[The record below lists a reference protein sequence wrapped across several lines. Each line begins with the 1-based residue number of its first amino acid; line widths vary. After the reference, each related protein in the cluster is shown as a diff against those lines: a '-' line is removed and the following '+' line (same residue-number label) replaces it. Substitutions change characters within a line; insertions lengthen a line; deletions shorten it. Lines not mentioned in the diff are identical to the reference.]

1 MSMFSNKTPVTIEP
15 PAPAMP
21 VSGVPGGP
29 GGYGESEIHLL
40 DRLSVLY
47 RYRNIV
53 IAVVTVVLIG
63 GAVQT
68 YTTTKEYKAAAIVQ
82 IDPDRP
88 TIQGLTQAM
97 YSAEED
103 AYAAAT
109 EFNNLRSHTLARRVA
124 RKLNLAAN
132 REYNGQDPQA
142 TGLGDALLSL
152 RTRITQPITSL
163 FKKPEPVAP
172 PTKAEANKAEG
183 TKAAD
188 ADSDETPEE
197 AARVQALLAHQGV
210 TQILGTR
217 QYSVEVW
224 SRYPQFA
231 ADAANAFVDEYVQQN
246 YERKTQNLALKRD
259 MYDAQVKKLQNEIEV
274 RSKQYQDLARSTPQ
288 GAYIDPGQLAATV
301 AAVKQDW
308 NKAQDKELSAQG
320 EYKRLAEVDLKDD
333 DAAMNA
339 AKTVPGFAT
348 DPIVVSQLQAIENK
362 NQEKSRVFAANQYG
376 PEHPVMKGLN
386 ADIASFKGALKQRLT
401 TLVEAKKNEW
411 AAARESAARYRDQFQ
426 EVDTKSVKQV
436 SEGINLQSLADI
448 IKTKRDSLDN
458 VSKQAEDAT
467 VQASSTHNNAR
478 KADPAQVPGAPFRPN
493 ATQNMLMAL
502 LGGLVIAFG
511 LAFGLDYLD
520 DTVKTPEDITRKLH
534 VPFLGLVPSVR
545 GEKQPV
551 LSGPVP
557 HDFGESYRALRT
569 SLVFTSGGE
578 STRVITVTSAQPL
591 EGKTTT
597 ACNLAMVL
605 AFGGSRVLLLDA
617 DMRRPGVHKAL
628 KINNTVGL
636 SHLLV
641 GQARVREA
649 IQRTSDPNFC
659 VMTAG
664 RTPPNPSE
672 LLSSERMRQLVA
684 NLKQGPFDW
693 VVIDTPPVLAV
704 TDAVILTPL
713 VDGVT
718 FVVGAEMTR
727 RRLAERAVHM
737 IMASRPKVVGAVLNR
752 VNFDR
757 NKYYYSRYYGYQYK
771 SYYGTHTST
780 STATATKD

>member
-1 MSMFSNKTPVTIEP
+1 MFNSKTPVTIEP

-29 GGYGESEIHLL
+29 GGYGESEVHLL
-40 DRLSVLY
+40 DRLSVIY
-47 RYRNIV
+47 RYRNVV
-53 IAVVTVVLIG
+53 IAVIIIVLIG

-68 YTTTKEYKAAAIVQ
+68 YTTTKEYRTTATIQ
-82 IDPDRP
+82 IDPERAAVP
-88 TIQGLTQAM
+88 GL
-97 YSAEED
+97 
-103 AYAAAT
+103 AAAGMLYNADDEEYQMET
-109 EFNNLRSHTLARRVA
+109 ELSRLRSHQLARKVA
-124 RKLNLAAN
+124 AALSLEN
-132 REYNGQDPQA
+132 NGEFNGKEAQP
-142 TGLGDALLSL
+142 TGLGDAILSVRRRVLDPMLSL
-152 RTRITQPITSL
+152 FRGNDAPQQTTRAVP
-163 FKKPEPVAP
+163 
-172 PTKAEANKAEG
+172 AEALTDDG
-183 TKAAD
+183 PP
-188 ADSDETPEE
+188 ETPEE
-197 AARVQALLAHQGV
+197 AKRVEALMARRKVDRV
-210 TQILGTR
+210 LGTR
-217 QYSVEVW
+217 LVKIQVE
-224 SRYPQFA
+224 SRYREFA
-231 ADAANAFVDEYVQQN
+231 TEAANAFAKVYVEQNLLAKTAALDNKAKQAKKTADLKKIELDAAKKLYQQAQQN
-246 YERKTQNLALKRD
+246 SPTGAFIDRGTLATFVAQTLQDANRAGVDVQTKKAA
-259 MYDAQVKKLQNEIEV
+259 YDRLAGVDLSGDPTVAAQAATAFSTDTFVVEYQRTILQKQREWKQLREIDGFGPENQKVKGVLNEIEIA
-274 RSKQYQDLARSTPQ
+274 K
-288 GAYIDPGQLAATV
+288 GQLKAKLEQIVGAA
-301 AAVKQDW
+301 KQDYDT
-308 NKAQDKELSAQG
+308 AVI
-320 EYKRLAEVDLKDD
+320 AEQRYRRMYDNQNQTANSQANANIPIEFLKSDVE
-333 DAAMNA
+333 
-339 AKTVPGFAT
+339 T
-348 DPIVVSQLQAIENK
+348 LQESLNDIEK
-362 NQEKSRVFAANQYG
+362 QRE
-376 PEHPVMKGLN
+376 
-386 ADIASFKGALKQRLT
+386 GAL
-401 TLVEAKKNEW
+401 VEM
-411 AAARESAARYRDQFQ
+411 SA
-426 EVDTKSVKQV
+426 VNNNVKFM
-436 SEGINLQSLADI
+436 D
-448 IKTKRDSLDN
+448 R
-458 VSKQAEDAT
+458 
-467 VQASSTHNNAR
+467 
-478 KADPAQVPGAPFRPN
+478 AQTPGAPFKPDPAR
-493 ATQNMLMAL
+493 NMLMAL
-502 LGGLVIAFG
+502 LGGFVIALA

-545 GEKQPV
+545 GEKQPI

-605 AFGGSRVLLLDA
+605 AFGGSRVLLVDA

-628 KINNTVGL
+628 KISNTVGL

-704 TDAVILTPL
+704 TDAIILTPL

-771 SYYGTHTST
+771 SYYGTST
-780 STATATKD
+780 SGSASTTPAKD

>member
-1 MSMFSNKTPVTIEP
+1 MFNSKTPVTIEP

-29 GGYGESEIHLL
+29 GGYGESEVHLL
-40 DRLSVLY
+40 DRLSVIY
-47 RYRNIV
+47 RYRNVV
-53 IAVVTVVLIG
+53 IAVIFIVLIG

-68 YTTTKEYKAAAIVQ
+68 YTTTKEYKTTAQIQ
-82 IDPDRP
+82 IDPERAAVP
-88 TIQGLTQAM
+88 GL
-97 YSAEED
+97 
-103 AYAAAT
+103 AAAGGFYNSDDEEYQMET
-109 EFNNLRSHTLARRVA
+109 ELSRLKSHQLARKVAKSLSLENNREFNGTDAQPS
-124 RKLNLAAN
+124 
-132 REYNGQDPQA
+132 
-142 TGLGDALLSL
+142 GLGDAISSVRRRVMDPLF
-152 RTRITQPITSL
+152 SL
-163 FKKPEPVAP
+163 FRGNDAPGSTAKVAP
-172 PTKAEANKAEG
+172 PEPI
-183 TKAAD
+183 AD
-188 ADSDETPEE
+188 DGPPETPEE
-197 AARVQALLAHQGV
+197 AKRVELLMTHRKV
-210 TQILGTR
+210 ERVLGTR
-217 QYSVEVW
+217 LVNVTVQ
-224 SRYPQFA
+224 SRYREFA
-231 ADAANAFVDEYVQQN
+231 AEGANAFAKVYVEQN
-246 YERKTQNLALKRD
+246 LKAKTASLANRAEQARKTADTKRTQLDAAKKLYQAAQQASPTGAFIDRNMLAGFVAQQKQEWSRASVETMNKKAAYDTIAKIDLSGDPTVASQASPAFSGDRFVVEFQQTILDRQKQLKKLLDIDLLGEENTRVKALK
-259 MYDAQVKKLQNEIEV
+259 NEIETTKIQLKGKLDQIV
-274 RSKQYQDLARSTPQ
+274 ASARQ
-288 GAYIDPGQLAATV
+288 EFDNARATESRF
-301 AAVKQDW
+301 
-308 NKAQDKELSAQG
+308 KELYDSQNSTANSQAQASIPI
-320 EYKRLAEVDLKDD
+320 EFLKNDVDLLQNSLNDIERQRE
-333 DAAMNA
+333 AA
-339 AKTVPGFAT
+339 
-348 DPIVVSQLQAIENK
+348 
-362 NQEKSRVFAANQYG
+362 
-376 PEHPVMKGLN
+376 
-386 ADIASFKGALKQRLT
+386 
-401 TLVEAKKNEW
+401 LVEM
-411 AAARESAARYRDQFQ
+411 SA
-426 EVDTKSVKQV
+426 VSNNVK
-436 SEGINLQSLADI
+436 IM
-448 IKTKRDSLDN
+448 
-458 VSKQAEDAT
+458 
-467 VQASSTHNNAR
+467 
-478 KADPAQVPGAPFRPN
+478 DPAQTPGGPFKPDPAR
-493 ATQNMLMAL
+493 NMLLAL
-502 LGGLVIAFG
+502 LGGFVVALA

-605 AFGGSRVLLLDA
+605 AFGGSRVLLVDA

-628 KINNTVGL
+628 KISNTVGL

-672 LLSSERMRQLVA
+672 LLSSERMRQLIG

-704 TDAVILTPL
+704 TDAIILTPL

-727 RRLAERAVHM
+727 RRLAERAVQM

-771 SYYGTHTST
+771 SYYGTST
-780 STATATKD
+780 SGSASTAPAKD

>member
-1 MSMFSNKTPVTIEP
+1 MFNPKTPVTIEP

-29 GGYGESEIHLL
+29 GGYGESEVHLL
-40 DRLSVLY
+40 DRLSVIY
-47 RYRNIV
+47 RYRNVV
-53 IAVVTVVLIG
+53 IAVILIVLIG

-68 YTTTKEYKAAAIVQ
+68 YTTTKEYKAVATIQ
-82 IDPDRP
+82 IDPERAAVP
-88 TIQGLTQAM
+88 GLAGANVL
-97 YSAEED
+97 YNGDDEE
-103 AYAAAT
+103 YQMET
-109 EFNNLRSHTLARRVA
+109 ELSRLRSHQLARMVA
-124 RKLNLAAN
+124 TKLGLEHN
-132 REYNGQDPQA
+132 REFNGQDAQP
-142 TGLGDALLSL
+142 TGLGDAVLTV
-152 RTRITQPITSL
+152 RRRIFDPIFSL
-163 FKKPEPVAP
+163 FRGNDAP
-172 PTKAEANKAEG
+172 ALTSKAVQPPAITDHG
-183 TKAAD
+183 PP
-188 ADSDETPEE
+188 ETPEE
-197 AARVQALLAHQGV
+197 ARRVELLMSRRKV
-210 TQILGTR
+210 NRVLGTR
-217 QYSVEVW
+217 LVEITFE
-224 SRYPQFA
+224 SRYREFSTE
-231 ADAANAFVDEYVQQN
+231 AANAFATVYVDQN
-246 YERKTQNLALKRD
+246 LTSKTAALANKAEQARKTADEKKTQL
-259 MYDAQVKKLQNEIEV
+259 DAAKKLYQAAQENSPSGAFIDRTVLAGFVANQKQVWNQAGVETQ
-274 RSKQYQDLARSTPQ
+274 SKRAAYDGIAKIDLNQP
-288 GAYIDPGQLAATV
+288 
-301 AAVKQDW
+301 
-308 NKAQDKELSAQG
+308 
-320 EYKRLAEVDLKDD
+320 
-333 DAAMNA
+333 DAAQA
-339 AKTVPGFAT
+339 APAFAN
-348 DPIVVSQLQAIENK
+348 DRIVADYQTTILKKQAEKKQLLDVQK
-362 NQEKSRVFAANQYG
+362 LGAANTQVTAV
-376 PEHPVMKGLN
+376 EQ
-386 ADIASFKGALKQRLT
+386 DITTAVGQLKQRLRQIVDLARQEYENARNAET
-401 TLVEAKKNEW
+401 RYKELYELQNLTANSQAAASIPIDFLKNDVERLQSSLTEIESGREAALVEITAVSNN
-411 AAARESAARYRDQFQ
+411 
-426 EVDTKSVKQV
+426 VKV
-436 SEGINLQSLADI
+436 M
-448 IKTKRDSLDN
+448 
-458 VSKQAEDAT
+458 
-467 VQASSTHNNAR
+467 
-478 KADPAQVPGAPFRPN
+478 DPAQVPGSPFKPDPAR
-493 ATQNMLMAL
+493 NMLMAL
-502 LGGLVIAFG
+502 LGGIVVALV

-545 GEKQPV
+545 GDKQPV

-605 AFGGSRVLLLDA
+605 AFGGSRVLLVDA

-628 KINNTVGL
+628 KISNTVGL

-672 LLSSERMRQLVA
+672 LLSSERMRQLIV

-704 TDAVILTPL
+704 TDAIILTPL

-718 FVVGAEMTR
+718 FVIGAEMTR

-737 IMASRPKVVGAVLNR
+737 IMASRPKVIGAVLNR

-771 SYYGTHTST
+771 SYYGTST
-780 STATATKD
+780 SGTGSTAPAKD

>member
-1 MSMFSNKTPVTIEP
+1 MFNSKTPVTIEP

-29 GGYGESEIHLL
+29 GGYGESEVHLL
-40 DRLSVLY
+40 DRLSVIY
-47 RYRNIV
+47 RYRNVV
-53 IAVVTVVLIG
+53 IAVIFIVLIG

-68 YTTTKEYKAAAIVQ
+68 YTTTKEYKASAVVQ
-82 IDPDRP
+82 IDPERAAVP
-88 TIQGLTQAM
+88 GLAGAGM
-97 YSAEED
+97 LYNSDDEEYQMETEL
-103 AYAAAT
+103 AGLKSHQLARKVAKTLNLEANP
-109 EFNNLRSHTLARRVA
+109 EFNGT
-124 RKLNLAAN
+124 
-132 REYNGQDPQA
+132 EPPA
-142 TGLGDALLSL
+142 TGLGDAILSVRRRVMDPVL
-152 RTRITQPITSL
+152 AL
-163 FKKPEPVAP
+163 FRGNDAPVTAAKPAAPVVTEDGP
-172 PTKAEANKAEG
+172 P
-183 TKAAD
+183 
-188 ADSDETPEE
+188 ETPEE
-197 AARVQALLAHQGV
+197 AKRVAQLMSRCDVARIV
-210 TQILGTR
+210 GTR
-217 QYSVEVW
+217 LVRITVE
-224 SRYPQFA
+224 SRHREFA
-231 ADAANAFVDEYVQQN
+231 AEAANAFATVYVEQNLLAKTAALGRKAEQARKTAESKKLELQIAKTN
-246 YERKTQNLALKRD
+246 YEKAQQSSPTGTIDSNVLNGWVADARKERDRAGVETANKKAALEMLTKVDLKGDPILASQAAPAFSSDRVVVDYNQQIIEKERAKKQLLEVEKLGLQNTRVTSIDTDIK
-259 MYDAQVKKLQNEIEV
+259 QVKDNLRARLQQIV
-274 RSKQYQDLARSTPQ
+274 DLARQEYDNAKAAEARYGELYVIQAEQASRQSSASIPLSFLKADVERLQET
-288 GAYIDPGQLAATV
+288 LANV
-301 AAVKQDW
+301 EQQQEAA
-308 NKAQDKELSAQG
+308 
-320 EYKRLAEVDLKDD
+320 
-333 DAAMNA
+333 
-339 AKTVPGFAT
+339 
-348 DPIVVSQLQAIENK
+348 
-362 NQEKSRVFAANQYG
+362 
-376 PEHPVMKGLN
+376 
-386 ADIASFKGALKQRLT
+386 
-401 TLVEAKKNEW
+401 LVEKEA
-411 AAARESAARYRDQFQ
+411 
-426 EVDTKSVKQV
+426 V
-436 SEGINLQSLADI
+436 S
-448 IKTKRDSLDN
+448 
-458 VSKQAEDAT
+458 
-467 VQASSTHNNAR
+467 NNAKIQDR
-478 KADPAQVPGAPFRPN
+478 AQVPGAPFKPDPAR
-493 ATQNMLMAL
+493 NMLMAL
-502 LGGLVIAFG
+502 LGGFVVALA

-534 VPFLGLVPSVR
+534 VPFLGLVPAVR
-545 GEKQPV
+545 GDKQPV

-605 AFGGSRVLLLDA
+605 AFGGSRVLLVDA

-628 KINNTVGL
+628 KITNTVGL

-704 TDAVILTPL
+704 TDAIILTPL

-727 RRLAERAVHM
+727 RRLAERAVQM

-771 SYYGTHTST
+771 SYYGTST
-780 STATATKD
+780 SGAASTTPAKD

>member
-1 MSMFSNKTPVTIEP
+1 MFNSKTPVTIEP

-29 GGYGESEIHLL
+29 GGYGESEVHLL
-40 DRLSVLY
+40 DRLSVIY
-47 RYRNIV
+47 RYRKVVLAV
-53 IAVVTVVLIG
+53 IIIVLIG

-68 YTTTKEYKAAAIVQ
+68 YTTTKEYRATAIIQ
-82 IDPDRP
+82 IDPDRAAVP
-88 TIQGLTQAM
+88 GL
-97 YSAEED
+97 
-103 AYAAAT
+103 AAALLYNSDDEEYQMET
-109 EFNNLRSHTLARRVA
+109 ELSRLRSHQLARKVA
-124 RKLNLAAN
+124 TALDLAN
-132 REYNGQDPQA
+132 NPEFNGKEAQP
-142 TGLGDALLSL
+142 TGLGDALLSVK
-152 RTRITQPITSL
+152 TRLMNP
-163 FKKPEPVAP
+163 
-172 PTKAEANKAEG
+172 
-183 TKAAD
+183 
-188 ADSDETPEE
+188 
-197 AARVQALLAHQGV
+197 LLALFRGNDAPATGV
-210 TQILGTR
+210 KTASAEPPIADDGPPETVDEAKRVELLMSRRTIERIIGTR
-217 QYSVEVW
+217 LVKITIE
-224 SRYPQFA
+224 SRHREFA
-231 ADAANAFVDEYVQQN
+231 SEAANAFARVYVDQNLVAKRAALTNKAEQAEKTAETKRNELEAAKITYQQAQERAPAGAFIDAAAMATIVAQSRSAWQNASVETANKRAAYNEIKDIDLSDPVVAAQASPAFSTDTTVIGLQQKIQTRERDKVQLLTVDKLLSENSAVKAVQTDIDITKDQLQGRLRQIVQSARQAYESAQTAETRYREMYDQQN
-246 YERKTQNLALKRD
+246 GVASSQAS
-259 MYDAQVKKLQNEIEV
+259 AGI
-274 RSKQYQDLARSTPQ
+274 P
-288 GAYIDPGQLAATV
+288 IDFLRGDV
-301 AAVKQDW
+301 
-308 NKAQDKELSAQG
+308 
-320 EYKRLAEVDLKDD
+320 
-333 DAAMNA
+333 
-339 AKTVPGFAT
+339 
-348 DPIVVSQLQAIENK
+348 
-362 NQEKSRVFAANQYG
+362 
-376 PEHPVMKGLN
+376 
-386 ADIASFKGALKQRLT
+386 QRLQQSLT
-401 TLVEAKKNEW
+401 DIEGQREAALVE
-411 AAARESAARYRDQFQ
+411 RSAI
-426 EVDTKSVKQV
+426 SNNVKIMDRAQTPG
-436 SEGINLQSLADI
+436 SPF
-448 IKTKRDSLDN
+448 KP
-458 VSKQAEDAT
+458 
-467 VQASSTHNNAR
+467 
-478 KADPAQVPGAPFRPN
+478 DPAR
-493 ATQNMLMAL
+493 NMLMAL
-502 LGGLVIAFG
+502 LSGFVVALA

-520 DTVKTPEDITRKLH
+520 DTIKTPEDITRKLH

-605 AFGGSRVLLLDA
+605 AFGGSRVLLVDA

-704 TDAVILTPL
+704 TDAIILTPM

-771 SYYGTHTST
+771 SYYGTSTSDA
-780 STATATKD
+780 STATPQD

>member
-1 MSMFSNKTPVTIEP
+1 VIFIV
-15 PAPAMP
+15 
-21 VSGVPGGP
+21 
-29 GGYGESEIHLL
+29 LL
-40 DRLSVLY
+40 
-47 RYRNIV
+47 
-53 IAVVTVVLIG
+53 G

-68 YTTTKEYKAAAIVQ
+68 YTTTKEYRATAIVQ
-82 IDPDRP
+82 IDPERAAVP
-88 TIQGLTQAM
+88 GLAASGSF
-97 YSAEED
+97 YNSDDEEYQMETEL
-103 AYAAAT
+103 AGLKSHQLTRKVAKVLALENNP
-109 EFNNLRSHTLARRVA
+109 EFNGT
-124 RKLNLAAN
+124 
-132 REYNGQDPQA
+132 EPQA
-142 TGLGDALLSL
+142 AGLGDAILSVRRRVMDPILSL
-152 RTRITQPITSL
+152 FRGNEAPASTA
-163 FKKPEPVAP
+163 KAVVPVATEDGP
-172 PTKAEANKAEG
+172 P
-183 TKAAD
+183 
-188 ADSDETPEE
+188 ETPEE
-197 AARVQALLAHQGV
+197 SRRVEQLMSRRTV
-210 TQILGTR
+210 ERVVGTR
-217 QYSVEVW
+217 LVRITVE
-224 SRYPQFA
+224 SRHREFA
-231 ADAANAFVDEYVQQN
+231 AEAANAFATVYV
-246 YERKTQNLALKRD
+246 EQNLLAKTAALARRAQQAAKMAAQKREELD
-259 MYDAQVKKLQNEIEV
+259 IAKKKYQYAQEQSPTGAFIDTTVLAGFVAEQRKEWQRAGVETANKKAALDTVAKIDLSGDPMVASQAAPAFSGDRTVGDYISQILAKEAARKQLLEVEKLGDENSKVKAVNTEIATLRGQLKSRLQQIV
-274 RSKQYQDLARSTPQ
+274 DLARQEYENAKAAETRYHDLYVNQEQQANSQSTASIPLSFLK
-288 GAYIDPGQLAATV
+288 GDVDKL
-301 AAVKQDW
+301 QD
-308 NKAQDKELSAQG
+308 S
-320 EYKRLAEVDLKDD
+320 
-333 DAAMNA
+333 
-339 AKTVPGFAT
+339 
-348 DPIVVSQLQAIENK
+348 LQAIE
-362 NQEKSRVFAANQYG
+362 
-376 PEHPVMKGLN
+376 
-386 ADIASFKGALKQRLT
+386 KQREEAE
-401 TLVEAKKNEW
+401 VE
-411 AAARESAARYRDQFQ
+411 RSAVA
-426 EVDTKSVKQV
+426 
-436 SEGINLQSLADI
+436 
-448 IKTKRDSLDN
+448 
-458 VSKQAEDAT
+458 
-467 VQASSTHNNAR
+467 NNAKVQDR
-478 KADPAQVPGAPFRPN
+478 AQVPGSPFKPDPAR
-493 ATQNMLMAL
+493 NMLMAL
-502 LGGLVIAFG
+502 LGGFVVALA

-545 GEKQPV
+545 GDKQPV

-605 AFGGSRVLLLDA
+605 AFGGSRVLLVDA

-628 KINNTVGL
+628 KITNTVGL

-704 TDAVILTPL
+704 TDAIILTPL

-727 RRLAERAVHM
+727 RRLAERAVQM

-771 SYYGTHTST
+771 SYYGTST
-780 STATATKD
+780 SGSASPAPSKD

>member
-1 MSMFSNKTPVTIEP
+1 MFNSKTPVTIEP

-29 GGYGESEIHLL
+29 GGYGETEVHLL
-40 DRLSVLY
+40 DRLSVIY
-47 RYRNIV
+47 RYRNVV
-53 IAVVTVVLIG
+53 IAVIIIVLIG

-68 YTTTKEYKAAAIVQ
+68 YTTTKEYRATAIIQ
-82 IDPDRP
+82 IDPDRAAVP
-88 TIQGLTQAM
+88 GL
-97 YSAEED
+97 
-103 AYAAAT
+103 AAALLYNSDDEEYQMET
-109 EFNNLRSHTLARRVA
+109 ELSRLKSHQLARKVAAALDLANNPEFNGKEA
-124 RKLNLAAN
+124 
-132 REYNGQDPQA
+132 QP
-142 TGLGDALLSL
+142 TGLGDALLSVK
-152 RTRITQPITSL
+152 TRLMNPLLAL
-163 FKKPEPVAP
+163 FRGSDAPATVAKSANEPEPAVANDGP
-172 PTKAEANKAEG
+172 P
-183 TKAAD
+183 
-188 ADSDETPEE
+188 ETPEE
-197 AARVQALLAHQGV
+197 ARRVELLMSRRNV
-210 TQILGTR
+210 ERIVGTR
-217 QYSVEVW
+217 LVRISIE
-224 SRYPQFA
+224 SRHREFA
-231 ADAANAFVDEYVQQN
+231 TDAANAFARVYVD
-246 YERKTQNLALKRD
+246 QNLVAKKAALTNKAEQAELTADKKRHELEAAKLTLQKAQETAPAGAFID
-259 MYDAQVKKLQNEIEV
+259 SAAMAGYVNQSRAQYTAAQVETATKEAAYNEI
-274 RSKQYQDLARSTPQ
+274 KDINLD
-288 GAYIDPGQLAATV
+288 DPIAAAQASPTFSNDQTVVGQQRV
-301 AAVKQDW
+301 I
-308 NKAQDKELSAQG
+308 QDKEREKRQLLDVQKLLSENSAVKAVQT
-320 EYKRLAEVDLKDD
+320 EIDSTK
-333 DAAMNA
+333 N
-339 AKTVPGFAT
+339 
-348 DPIVVSQLQAIENK
+348 QLQGRLRQIVQSAK
-362 NQEKSRVFAANQYG
+362 QS
-376 PEHPVMKGLN
+376 LDN
-386 ADIASFKGALKQRLT
+386 AKISER
-401 TLVEAKKNEW
+401 
-411 AAARESAARYRDQFQ
+411 RYRDYYEQQ
-426 EVDTKSVKQV
+426 NGVAS
-436 SEGINLQSLADI
+436 S
-448 IKTKRDSLDN
+448 
-458 VSKQAEDAT
+458 
-467 VQASSTHNNAR
+467 QASASIPMDFFRNDVTRLQTSLTDIEGQREAALVEMSAISNNVKLMDRAQTPGSPF
-478 KADPAQVPGAPFRPN
+478 KPDPAR
-493 ATQNMLMAL
+493 NMLMAL
-502 LGGLVIAFG
+502 LSGFVVALA

-605 AFGGSRVLLLDA
+605 AFGGSRVLLVDA

-628 KINNTVGL
+628 KISNTVGL

-704 TDAVILTPL
+704 TDAIILTPL

-727 RRLAERAVHM
+727 RRLAERAVQM
-737 IMASRPKVVGAVLNR
+737 IMASRPKVMGAVLNR

-771 SYYGTHTST
+771 SYYGTST
-780 STATATKD
+780 SDASTSAAQD

>member
-1 MSMFSNKTPVTIEP
+1 MFNSKTPVTIEP

-29 GGYGESEIHLL
+29 GGYGESEVHLL
-40 DRLSVLY
+40 DRLSVIY
-47 RYRNIV
+47 RYRNVV
-53 IAVVTVVLIG
+53 IAVIFIVLIG

-68 YTTTKEYKAAAIVQ
+68 YTTTKEYRAVATIQ
-82 IDPDRP
+82 IDPERAAVP
-88 TIQGLTQAM
+88 GLAGAGVLYNDTD
-97 YSAEED
+97 EE
-103 AYAAAT
+103 YQMET
-109 EFNNLRSHTLARRVA
+109 ELQVLRSHQLARMVA
-124 RKLNLAAN
+124 TKLGLENN
-132 REYNGQDPQA
+132 REFNGQDAQP
-142 TGLGDALLSL
+142 TGLGDAVLSV
-152 RTRITQPITSL
+152 RRRIFDPIFSL
-163 FKKPEPVAP
+163 FRGNDAP
-172 PTKAEANKAEG
+172 ASTAKAPQAPAITDDG
-183 TKAAD
+183 PP
-188 ADSDETPEE
+188 ETPEE
-197 AARVQALLAHQGV
+197 ARRVELLMSRRRV
-210 TQILGTR
+210 DRVLGTR
-217 QYSVEVW
+217 HVTITVE
-224 SRYPQFA
+224 SRYREFSA
-231 ADAANAFVDEYVQQN
+231 EAANAFAAVYV
-246 YERKTQNLALKRD
+246 EQNLKNKTAALENKAKQAEKTAGEKRIQLE
-259 MYDAQVKKLQNEIEV
+259 AAKI
-274 RSKQYQDLARSTPQ
+274 QYQRAQQAAPGGGSIDSAVLNGWVAQERQNWQRAAIETANKKAAYDTVARVDLNGDSTIAAGGATAFSGDPAVISFQQKILEKEAQLKQLVENEKLGETHPRVTAVKLEITNFKQQLKGRLTQIVETAKQDYDNARSTE
-288 GAYIDPGQLAATV
+288 TR
-301 AAVKQDW
+301 
-308 NKAQDKELSAQG
+308 
-320 EYKRLAEVDLKDD
+320 YKDLY
-333 DAAMNA
+333 
-339 AKTVPGFAT
+339 V
-348 DPIVVSQLQAIENK
+348 
-362 NQEKSRVFAANQYG
+362 NQEVQANSQSAASI
-376 PEHPVMKGLN
+376 PLSFLKG
-386 ADIASFKGALKQRLT
+386 DVDRLQESLT
-401 TLVEAKKNEW
+401 EIEGNREAALVEK
-411 AAARESAARYRDQFQ
+411 SA
-426 EVDTKSVKQV
+426 VTNNVKV
-436 SEGINLQSLADI
+436 M
-448 IKTKRDSLDN
+448 
-458 VSKQAEDAT
+458 
-467 VQASSTHNNAR
+467 
-478 KADPAQVPGAPFRPN
+478 DPAQVPGSPFKPDPAR
-493 ATQNMLMAL
+493 NMLMAL
-502 LGGLVIAFG
+502 LGGFVVALA

-605 AFGGSRVLLLDA
+605 AFGGSRVLLVDA

-628 KINNTVGL
+628 KISNTVGL

-704 TDAVILTPL
+704 TDAIILTPL

-718 FVVGAEMTR
+718 FVIGAEMTR

-771 SYYGTHTST
+771 SYYGTST
-780 STATATKD
+780 SGTAAPAKD